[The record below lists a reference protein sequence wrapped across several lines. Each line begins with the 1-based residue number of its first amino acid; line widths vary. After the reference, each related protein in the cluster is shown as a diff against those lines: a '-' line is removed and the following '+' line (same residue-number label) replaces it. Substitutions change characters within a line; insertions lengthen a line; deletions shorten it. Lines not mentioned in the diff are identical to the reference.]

1 MHLTPQERDR
11 LLVAQA
17 AGLARRRIERGA
29 RLGATEAMAL
39 IVDEVHEWAWD
50 GVELS
55 EVVKRAQSLLT
66 EEQVLPGVPE
76 MVVHI
81 QVDALFPAGSFLV
94 DVTNPIGT
102 PRDLVASDG
111 PPRELNEGRAKRQVT
126 VRNEAARTVRVTS
139 HADFSQINPLLRVEG
154 GPVSGW
160 RLDIPAG
167 SSVSWEPGE
176 VREVTLVRWGATA
189 DGVTADGATADEG
202 GGNGGA

>member
-1 MHLTPQERDR
+1 MHLTAQERDR

-17 AGLARRRIERGA
+17 ASLARRRIERGA

-66 EEQVLPGVPE
+66 KEQVLPGVPE
-76 MVVHI
+76 MVAHI

-94 DVTNPIGT
+94 DVTNPIGAQ
-102 PRDLVASDG
+102 RDLVASEG
-111 PPRELNEGRAKRQVT
+111 PPRELNEGRAKHQVT

-189 DGVTADGATADEG
+189 DGVTADRGTADEG
-202 GGNGGA
+202 GDNGGA